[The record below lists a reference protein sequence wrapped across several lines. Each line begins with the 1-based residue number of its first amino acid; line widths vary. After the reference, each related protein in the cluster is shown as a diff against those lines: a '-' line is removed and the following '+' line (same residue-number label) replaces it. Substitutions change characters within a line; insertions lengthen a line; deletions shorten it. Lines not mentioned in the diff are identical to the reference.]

1 MESKG
6 GTEIQVNFL
15 NKYLDLSK
23 YNNINLIVNQ
33 AAFKRIING
42 KKIYYGATIILIN
55 LQYNY

>member
-23 YNNINLIVNQ
+23 YNNINLIVIFEN
-33 AAFKRIING
+33 IISFNIYLNYSFVNG
-42 KKIYYGATIILIN
+42 K
-55 LQYNY
+55 